1 MAASQA
7 QAVKSAAATAE
18 QQVTSK
24 LKAAH
29 ASELSAA
36 VRKAEAAASS
46 KGAEALAQQKAS
58 LSQANA
64 AELQKAVAA
73 AKSGAGGEA
82 QQQVMAPPAPSLF
95 TLLFRPCLTK
105 DQPADL
111 RGAGAPEA
119 AADRAARCG
128 EGHRHRRGGQEG
140 HRRAEAVAQRHAP
153 APREGDPRRII
164 LS

>member
-1 MAASQA
+1 MATAMP
-7 QAVKSAAATAE
+7 AATAA
-18 QQVTSK
+18 QQVTSR

-36 VRKAEAAASS
+36 VRKAEAAATS

-82 QQQVMAPPAPSLF
+82 QQQISAALA
-95 TLLFRPCLTK
+95 RQK
-105 DQPADL
+105 QQ
-111 RGAGAPEA
+111 RG
-119 AADRAARCG
+119 RAVGCPHQKIQIPG
-128 EGHRHRRGGQEG
+128 NYE
-140 HRRAEAVAQRHAP
+140 
-153 APREGDPRRII
+153 I
-164 LS
+164 LE